1 MLSSRFCSHCGFE
14 AGASDQVCKVC
25 GATLPAL
32 SGPEAPTLVKSSPAP
47 QPADAPPIAPAPA
60 DVSVVA
66 AQRAAD
72 VAAATV
78 APPAAPLAAPPLA
91 EAPTAPVPQPIP
103 QPPVVAPLA
112 APAATAVAPQAPVAP
127 VAPSP
132 WPSAPPASAPA
143 AYPQASAYYSAPAQ
157 AQTGATPG
165 YPAYAQGA
173 YSPSPYGYGA
183 YGSPYGYGYPY
194 PYYYPYPAAAPRKP
208 GELYAKII
216 SWIVFGLGILGVI
229 CGIIAALLFLVSL
242 VGGGA
247 DNLSTQG
254 SLVGF
259 VVGPLVGGSLA
270 IYYGL
275 TGAFRRPSPP
285 FTLPP
290 AWLIGALAL
299 VAFAAGVTLWNIEAV
314 GASRPGAAL
323 GVLPLA
329 IFCGVLPAFTILAF
343 ASQRLGNPS
352 TRRITWMS
360 LLYGLTIAPLLAS
373 ILELILTLVIANA
386 LNVSSLS
393 LLSNSTTPQTPAQ
406 LIALFLVLS
415 VVAPLVEEGLKPLG
429 AVMVIGLLKSPA
441 EAFLVG
447 LAGGIGFD
455 MFETVG
461 YIGQGQADWIYVA
474 IERVGAGLLHG
485 VGAGMAALGWYYL
498 IRGKGVRLRWLKG
511 IGCGFYA
518 VLQHAIFNGVN
529 LLPNA
534 FPALNQPLSYPLYL
548 GKLPFESASI
558 MFFVIYGLILTVLIL
573 VTGRI
578 REKQQATPVAP
589 PTSAPT
595 TAPTPQTP
603 LPQPVGGGVR

>member
-1 MLSSRFCSHCGFE
+1 MSSRFCSHCGFE
-14 AGASDQVCKVC
+14 AEASDQVCKVC

-32 SGPEAPTLVKSSPAP
+32 SGPEAPTLVKSAPAP
-47 QPADAPPIAPAPA
+47 QPAEAPPVTSAAAGVAPTPA
-60 DVSVVA
+60 EPMALPAFAAVA
-66 AQRAAD
+66 A
-72 VAAATV
+72 TPV
-78 APPAAPLAAPPLA
+78 APVATTPQVMAPAAPIASV
-91 EAPTAPVPQPIP
+91 APVAATIP
-103 QPPVVAPLA
+103 Q
-112 APAATAVAPQAPVAP
+112 AP

-132 WPSAPPASAPA
+132 WPSAPPAVAPSVVAA
-143 AYPQASAYYSAPAQ
+143 AYPPTPAYYSAPAQ
-157 AQTGATPG
+157 AQAGAPASAMGATPG

-173 YSPSPYGYGA
+173 YPPAPYGYGG
-183 YGSPYGYGYPY
+183 YGYPYGYGYAY
-194 PYYYPYPAAAPRKP
+194 PYYYPYPAVAPRKP

-216 SWIVFGLGILGVI
+216 SWIVFSLGIVGVLS
-229 CGIIAALLFLVSL
+229 GIIAVLIFLVSL
-242 VGGGA
+242 SGGGA
-247 DNLSTQG
+247 DNLSTEG
-254 SLVGF
+254 ALAGF
-259 VVGPLVGGSLA
+259 VVGPLVGGALA

-275 TGAFRRPSPP
+275 TGAFRRPSPT
-285 FTLPP
+285 FALPP

-299 VAFAAGVTLWNIEAV
+299 VAFAAGVTLWNLQAA
-314 GASRPGAAL
+314 GATTPGAAL

-373 ILELILTLVIANA
+373 ILELILTLIIANV
-386 LNVSSLS
+386 LQVNSLS
-393 LLSNSTTPQTPAQ
+393 LLSNSSSPQTPAE
-406 LIALFLVLS
+406 LIGLFLVLS

-429 AVMVIGLLKSPA
+429 AVMVIGLLRSPA

-461 YIGQGQADWIYVA
+461 YIGSGQADWIYVA

-485 VGAGMAALGWYYL
+485 VGAGMSALGWYYL

-511 IGCGFYA
+511 FGCGVYA

-534 FPALNQPLSYPLYL
+534 FPSLNQPFNYPLYL
-548 GKLPFESASI
+548 GRLPFESAAI
-558 MFFVIYGLILTVLIL
+558 MFFVIYALILTVLIL

-578 REKQQATPVAP
+578 RETKQQPVAP
-589 PTSAPT
+589 PTGAPGAD
-595 TAPTPQTP
+595 APLPQAP